1 MTVNFDMPKAPQE
14 FAKLFKGSA
23 ASADYQEITEADLP
37 PHSQH
42 GKGLNFAAYVP
53 SQYSDPHQIAEF
65 YHYDAAEIAT
75 SVGVALPEEI
85 EFNGRFHYAPNME
98 GKQDQRQGYI
108 ADFRA
113 DDDGVVLP
121 NITFHSF
128 RDAGKAVHWKPRELL
143 WAEFKRYKAG
153 NPTPAKY
160 NPEEYKARAAKL
172 EAESKAAAAARE
184 ALDNAGRAFVA
195 ESARM
200 AWGAATEATQ
210 HDYLTRKG
218 IAAHGAR
225 VATQR
230 IQGTVYDKDTN
241 TTTNGIVCDA
251 GDLIIPLFNAAGELV
266 NVQRIKPDGRKRPI
280 KGGQTKGCYYRID
293 GALPALVAEG
303 FATAATVHHATGRAV
318 YVAFSAGNMPTVT
331 EAIKEIG
338 AVAADADHAGLKAAE
353 ATGLPYLAP
362 PDMADGS
369 DWNDYAAQHG
379 IEVTAQALS
388 TLQPVER
395 SEAPALLNGWDL
407 ADDAQAATF
416 LVDGL
421 LEEDAHGIL
430 GGASMTYKSF
440 FALRLAHSVCSG
452 EPFMG
457 RRVYRPGPVVYVCGE
472 GQGAVKRRLRALKL
486 HLGGTPKHPIHL
498 IGEGVNLNDPAS
510 MATLEVKL
518 AQAKPVLVIF
528 DTFASLAGGIDEN
541 SNSEVGAAL
550 NLVRDTCR
558 AAGASSMIVHHF
570 GKDAEKGFRGASAFV
585 NNVDFAFTAKT
596 TGAKVAEVGCHK
608 MKDGEHFQP
617 ITVAAEV
624 VPLGIYD
631 QNGQEATSLVV
642 IPASPAI
649 VQANGEDLPQ
659 ATNADRAYSALVR
672 VWKKQ
677 CDKLRRA
684 GKPTGSACVTYAVWK
699 EEAEGADIKNFSRE
713 VGNLTK
719 RGRIQEVSLGSDGRG
734 FRPIIDAE
742 DMPDW

>member
-1 MTVNFDMPKAPQE
+1 MT
-14 FAKLFKGSA
+14 
-23 ASADYQEITEADLP
+23 
-37 PHSQH
+37 
-42 GKGLNFAAYVP
+42 
-53 SQYSDPHQIAEF
+53 
-65 YHYDAAEIAT
+65 
-75 SVGVALPEEI
+75 
-85 EFNGRFHYAPNME
+85 
-98 GKQDQRQGYI
+98 
-108 ADFRA
+108 
-113 DDDGVVLP
+113 
-121 NITFHSF
+121 
-128 RDAGKAVHWKPRELL
+128 
-143 WAEFKRYKAG
+143 
-153 NPTPAKY
+153 
-160 NPEEYKARAAKL
+160 
-172 EAESKAAAAARE
+172 
-184 ALDNAGRAFVA
+184 
-195 ESARM
+195 
-200 AWGAATEATQ
+200 
-210 HDYLTRKG
+210 
-218 IAAHGAR
+218 
-225 VATQR
+225 
-230 IQGTVYDKDTN
+230 IQ
-241 TTTNGIVCDA
+241 C
-251 GDLIIPLFNAAGELV
+251 
-266 NVQRIKPDGRKRPI
+266 IKPDGTKRFL

-338 AVAADADHAGLKAAE
+338 AVAADAGPAGLKAAE
-353 ATGLPYLAP
+353 ATGLPHLP
-362 PDMADGS
+362 PPNMPDGS

-518 AQAKPVLVIF
+518 AQANPVLVIF

-558 AAGASSMIVHHF
+558 AAGASSMVVHHF

-631 QNGQEATSLVV
+631 QNGKEATSLVV
-642 IPASPAI
+642 VQVDPAS
-649 VQANGEDLPQ
+649 VQANGEDDDLT
-659 ATNADRAYSALVR
+659 ATEQKALDCLISVQDAQIDTLMQSGNYNGTPPPVFKDDWYNEMRGAGMKDGTYR
-672 VWKKQ
+672 VMPSRLRKK
-677 CDKLRRA
+677 
-684 GKPTGSACVTYAVWK
+684 GHV
-699 EEAEGADIKNFSRE
+699 EALG
-713 VGNLTK
+713 GNLFLP
-719 RGRIQEVSLGSDGRG
+719 V
-734 FRPIIDAE
+734 
-742 DMPDW
+742 